1 MATVEEFHLTL
12 HFPSKRRPPR
22 HGEGAC
28 FGTYVE
34 KQTVEPLEISVVFLR
49 NVLITTDLSAHS
61 LAALEYAFTF
71 GLLFGARMSLL
82 YVVEH
87 GHHKGEHQG
96 VVDLA
101 DFVAHQVDSRMQV
114 EQVVRSG
121 RAEAEIRRFAQE
133 EGMNLIVMATH
144 GRSGLKH
151 AVMGSVAQK
160 VVRLSTVPV
169 LAVRPRQVRESIL
182 RFEDIENELHLR

>member
-1 MATVEEFHLTL
+1 
-12 HFPSKRRPPR
+12 
-22 HGEGAC
+22 
-28 FGTYVE
+28 
-34 KQTVEPLEISVVFLR
+34 VVFLR

-82 YVVEH
+82 HVVEH
-87 GHHKGEHQG
+87 GHHRGEEQG
-96 VVDLA
+96 VADLA
-101 DFVAHQVDSRMQV
+101 HFVATQVDPRMKL
-114 EQVVRSG
+114 EPAVRSG

-133 EGMNLIVMATH
+133 QGMDLIVMATH
-144 GRSGLKH
+144 GKSGLKH
-151 AVMGSVAQK
+151 AVMGSVVQK

-169 LAVRPRQVRESIL
+169 LVVRPRQVRESIL